1 MKFKKYM
8 HSLINRLAYL
18 GLVIVCLFFIFLFV
32 KDANDSVGLIIG
44 ILSISI
50 IFLFGSYLFI
60 FSYKMFG
67 KIIFYDDKMVEKGL
81 FRVKKEYSY
90 NEYMGIVGSYI
101 GMFENKKAIILIPVE
116 SNAFINVINTGKHG
130 NLTAINKLNILYFLY
145 DEKVFKFLEE
155 KFSE

>member
-1 MKFKKYM
+1 M

-130 NLTAINKLNILYFLY
+130 NLTAIHKLNILYFLY